1 MEGLDLSICQKHIF
15 VSRSGK
21 RGKEVFIFGQV
32 HDSMEQQDVLCLDQ
46 MGKSAWI
53 INSFL

>member
-21 RGKEVFIFGQV
+21 SGKEVFIFGQV